1 MEADIQVCG
10 ESRYEIADGA
20 DLGGSSK
27 YSNITSED
35 QGGRG
40 SMWTIFGHGLADL
53 KIQERSA
60 HISFADDCERGWR
73 KTSSADV
80 WL

>member
-27 YSNITSED
+27 YSNMIFEYRV
-35 QGGRG
+35 GRG
-40 SMWTIFGHGLADL
+40 SM
-53 KIQERSA
+53 
-60 HISFADDCERGWR
+60 
-73 KTSSADV
+73 
-80 WL
+80 

>member
-27 YSNITSED
+27 YSNKNFE
-35 QGGRG
+35 
-40 SMWTIFGHGLADL
+40 
-53 KIQERSA
+53 
-60 HISFADDCERGWR
+60 GW
-73 KTSSADV
+73 SGEGFHEQQLDID
-80 WL
+80 